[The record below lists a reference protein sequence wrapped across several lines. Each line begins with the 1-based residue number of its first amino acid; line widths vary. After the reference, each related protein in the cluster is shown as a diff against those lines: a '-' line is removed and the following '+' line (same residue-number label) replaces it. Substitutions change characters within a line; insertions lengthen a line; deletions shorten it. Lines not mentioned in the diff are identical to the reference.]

1 MSAPGPTPSVPRTV
15 RADLLARLDH
25 SWMTRA
31 TCARRADLPW
41 TEDAHRVEDEIRAV
55 MARVC
60 TTCPVR
66 GYCRRYA
73 TDTYASAGFWA
84 GGFRGGAYTGDLLDL
99 LAELDTHE
107 VEQHFEPSARRARFV
122 HRKALAS

>member
-1 MSAPGPTPSVPRTV
+1 
-15 RADLLARLDH
+15 
-25 SWMTRA
+25 MTRGA
-31 TCARRADLPW
+31 CTRRPDLPW

-60 TTCPVR
+60 TGCPVR
-66 GYCRRYA
+66 ERCRRYA
-73 TDTYASAGFWA
+73 SDTFASAGFWA

-99 LAELDTHE
+99 LAELDTTELKEHY
-107 VEQHFEPSARRARFV
+107 EPSARRARSV

>member
-1 MSAPGPTPSVPRTV
+1 MSSHARTV
-15 RADLLARLDH
+15 TPETLGGLDH

-31 TCARRADLPW
+31 SCARRPDLPW
-41 TEDAHRVEDEIRAV
+41 TEDAHRVEEEIREV
-55 MARVC
+55 MARLC
-60 TTCPVR
+60 ARCPVR

-73 TDTYASAGFWA
+73 TKSYASAGFWA

-99 LAELDTHE
+99 LAELPEDE
-107 VEQHFEPSARRARFV
+107 VLAHYEPHARNAQQV